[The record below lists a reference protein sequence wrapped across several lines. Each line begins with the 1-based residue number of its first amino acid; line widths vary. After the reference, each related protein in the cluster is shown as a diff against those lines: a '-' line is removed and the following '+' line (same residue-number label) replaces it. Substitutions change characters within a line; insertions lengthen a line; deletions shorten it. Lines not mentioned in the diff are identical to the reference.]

1 MAHSDWLMQTFA
13 NFTRCATG
21 WRRATIAFLAGA
33 VSVLALAPFFAW
45 PILFATFPAF
55 VWSIDAAC
63 AEAKPELLRWW
74 RRPAARAAAVGWWFG
89 FGYFLAGMFWIGEAF
104 LVEADKFAVLMPL
117 AVISLPAGLAIFW
130 AGATAAAV
138 GLGWRRRQER
148 IVVLALT
155 IAGAEWLRGHVLTGL
170 PWNVLGYALTWPSP
184 LMQTAAVLGI
194 YGLTLIAVPVFAAPA
209 VLWIDAAEADRSL
222 VRRGAGVLLA
232 GVSIAVLALIGSL
245 RLWTPDPPADGIRV
259 RLVQPSVPQRE
270 KWRPENQESIF
281 REHLE
286 LSRRSS
292 SGQID
297 DAAGISLI
305 VWPEAA
311 MPFLPL
317 SAPGALA
324 AIGRMLP
331 DGTHLASG
339 ALRIEDPTAPGAKR
353 RVYNSLMVFGRSG
366 RLVALYDKIHLVPF
380 GEYLPLQATL
390 EAMGF
395 EQLTRIRGGFDTGT
409 VPRPLLQIADLPL
422 IGPLICYEAIFP
434 GAIVQG
440 SERPAF
446 LLNVTNDGWFGQTTG
461 PYQHLHQTRV
471 RAVEEGLPVLRVAN
485 NGISAVID
493 ARGRLLH
500 RLELDVKGV
509 IDSRLP
515 AAISPPPYA
524 RYGDGVFAAI
534 WTIGVLGLAA
544 SRGRQGRAQKL

>member
-1 MAHSDWLMQTFA
+1 
-13 NFTRCATG
+13 
-21 WRRATIAFLAGA
+21 
-33 VSVLALAPFFAW
+33 V
-45 PILFATFPAF
+45 
-55 VWSIDAAC
+55 
-63 AEAKPELLRWW
+63 
-74 RRPAARAAAVGWWFG
+74 VGWWFG

-104 LVEADKFAVLMPL
+104 LVQADKFAVLMPF
-117 AVISLPAGLAIFW
+117 AVMSLPAGLAIFW

-138 GLGWRRRQER
+138 SLGWQRRQAR
-148 IVVLALT
+148 IFVLALT

-184 LMQTAAVLGI
+184 LMQTAALFGI
-194 YGLTLIAVPVFAAPA
+194 YGLTIIAVPVFGAPA
-209 VLWIDAAEADRSL
+209 ILWVEAAEADHGS
-222 VRRGAGVLLA
+222 VRRGTGVLLA
-232 GVSIAVLALIGSL
+232 GVSIAALAVIGSL
-245 RLWTPDPPADGIRV
+245 RLWTPDPPSDGIRV

-270 KWRPENQESIF
+270 KWRPENQERIF
-281 REHLE
+281 NDHLE

-292 SGQID
+292 SGQVD
-297 DAAGISLI
+297 DAAGVSLI

-331 DGTHLASG
+331 DGAHLASG
-339 ALRIEDPTAPGAKR
+339 ALRVEDATAPGAKHR
-353 RVYNSLMVFGRSG
+353 FYNSLMVFGRG
-366 RLVALYDKIHLVPF
+366 GHLVGLYDKIHLVPF

-409 VPRPLLQIADLPL
+409 VPRPLLQIADVPI

-434 GAIVQG
+434 GAVVQG

-500 RLELDVKGV
+500 RLGLDVKGV

-515 AAISPPPYA
+515 PAIAPPPYA
-524 RYGDGVFAAI
+524 RYGDGIFAAMLA
-534 WTIGVLGLAA
+534 VCGLALA
-544 SRGRQGRAQKL
+544 AFRGRLRNMTE